1 MFTCSQDRYV
11 TLTQNVSDLRF
22 QRLQKM
28 FDSSYLDI
36 VTPVKSSLETPKATP
51 VKSSI
56 FSTYGRVV
64 VPGGS
69 DLVFPT
75 TYAKVNVCLILV

>member
-1 MFTCSQDRYV
+1 MCTCSQDRYA

-22 QRLQKM
+22 QSLQEM
-28 FDSSYLDI
+28 FDSSFLDI

-56 FSTYGRVV
+56 FSSNGRVV

-75 TYAKVNVCLILV
+75 THVKVNICLILV

>member
-1 MFTCSQDRYV
+1 M

-51 VKSSI
+51 VKSLI
-56 FSTYGRVV
+56 FSSYV

-75 TYAKVNVCLILV
+75 TYAKVNVCLILVK